1 MTALS
6 SDRSDLEGRVA
17 AVTGSATGI
26 GLAIA
31 RELAGRGARLVL
43 NDLKAESLA
52 EAAAHFQTKPA
63 RVVADIS
70 EESGVDKLITEA
82 RTLSGQIDIFV
93 NNAGVL
99 LQSSFLG
106 HSVEDWDRVIR
117 VNMRG
122 VFLCMRAV
130 LPGMLKAGSGSVV
143 NLASVAAS
151 NVTTQHAAY
160 AASKAG
166 VIAIT
171 RDAAREMAPHGIR
184 INAIAPG
191 PIETPMTLALDA
203 EVRESF
209 ARRMPSGWG
218 HPADIGAAAAYLASD
233 DSRFITGIVLPD
245 PVEKTYNSPM
255 PHKHQLGRDSH
266 RLLGLDLQERRQPRL
281 HVLAILGQMSSQR
294 FADRRRTARLGRF
307 DQFKMPSVRL
317 VKCDRPGVI
326 HESDVAVSDIHQSLR
341 DSQPMRT
348 HGRSDQQLM
357 KLMMCFGIPQVA
369 AVRSRDSEP
378 LARTPSDSQL
388 FVGVMPRRTPGEIH
402 FDQQPEPVDLHQ
414 LFDAQRGHDRSAPW
428 AQHDETVSLQ
438 TSKRL
443 PNRDM
448 ADAHLSRQLAD
459 RKLLAGTQVA
469 RNDRALDLPDD
480 PLHERWCG
488 LKA

>member
-17 AVTGSATGI
+17 AVTGSATRI

-31 RELAGRGARLVL
+31 REPAGRGARLVL
-43 NDLKAESLA
+43 NDLKAESLE

-70 EESGVDKLITEA
+70 EESGAQLTSVRRRLTS
-82 RTLSGQIDIFV
+82 RPTTPG
-93 NNAGVL
+93 
-99 LQSSFLG
+99 SSPASCSL
-106 HSVEDWDRVIR
+106 IR
-117 VNMRG
+117 VE
-122 VFLCMRAV
+122 
-130 LPGMLKAGSGSVV
+130 
-143 NLASVAAS
+143 
-151 NVTTQHAAY
+151 Q
-160 AASKAG
+160 
-166 VIAIT
+166 
-171 RDAAREMAPHGIR
+171 
-184 INAIAPG
+184 
-191 PIETPMTLALDA
+191 
-203 EVRESF
+203 
-209 ARRMPSGWG
+209 
-218 HPADIGAAAAYLASD
+218 
-233 DSRFITGIVLPD
+233 
-245 PVEKTYNSPM
+245 TYNSPM